1 MRVIMPENEQNH
13 SRATA
18 EYSRV
23 IPVWKFALFS
33 IASMGLYQ
41 MYWNYKNWKFF
52 KEKDNLDVSPFWRT
66 FFMPIFLS
74 SLFDRFSDM
83 LKADGHPTN
92 YPTPL
97 LIFIWVFMNTCC
109 PYAEGPIFL
118 AYYFSFLAFIPVLDS
133 LNVYWKKKFPDLPD
147 KPLTAGQIILL
158 MAGIFSFFI
167 ILLGTLFPE

>member
-1 MRVIMPENEQNH
+1 MPINEQNC
-13 SRATA
+13 SRATT

-33 IASMGLYQ
+33 IVTMGIYQ

-83 LKADGHPTN
+83 LKAEGHQKS
-92 YPTPL
+92 YPTPF
-97 LIFIWVFMNTCC
+97 LILTWVILYTYC
-109 PYAEGPIFL
+109 PYAEGPVWL
-118 AYYFSFLAFIPVLDS
+118 AYYLSFIAFIPVLNS
-133 LNVYWKKKFPDLPD
+133 LNIYWKEKSPELPE
-147 KPLTAGQIILL
+147 KLLTAWQIILL
-158 MAGIFSFFI
+158 IAGIFFFI
-167 ILLGTLFPE
+167 TILLGTLISG